1 MTRPITRRTLIVLI
15 AAVVA
20 ACDNGGSG
28 LPAEVSESRV
38 VADARPPG
46 TQAATS
52 DLGCVPAVAI
62 SAAECRLV
70 VYQGPDGLHIVNP
83 DGSGDAAWRPVGV
96 TDRANHP
103 DWAPDGQ
110 RLAFVVD
117 EADATT
123 DIWVARADGSG
134 AAKLVDCVA
143 PCSFVEEPAWS
154 PDGTQI
160 VYSSNGDTYSDE
172 LRVTEVATGE
182 TVRIVQPPESTGL
195 SHPRWSPDGTRVS
208 ADTGVYGSD
217 GVLTSMAV
225 GVYDLTENVPVPT
238 AVTPADTSANFAD
251 WSPDGSMIAY
261 QGGNP
266 DPFAGGARS
275 DIFISA
281 PDGSGARRLTNAEEA
296 GVSYALPSWSADGRL
311 LLVTVI
317 RAAGDYRIAWIDVA
331 SGDVREL
338 TSSAGAPIV
347 GAHAV
352 QCCA

>member
-1 MTRPITRRTLIVLI
+1 MTRHITRLTLIVLI
-15 AAVVA
+15 AAKVVA
-20 ACDNGGSG
+20 CGNGSSD
-28 LPAEVSESRV
+28 PRADVSESGNAV
-38 VADARPPG
+38 DTTSPDAE
-46 TQAATS
+46 TATS
-52 DLGCVPAVAI
+52 VPTCGSTDATA
-62 SAAECRLV
+62 AAECRPV

-83 DGSGDAAWRPVGV
+83 DGSHDAAWRPVGV

-103 DWAPDGQ
+103 DWSPDGQ

-123 DIWVARADGSG
+123 DIWVARADGSD
-134 AAKLVDCVA
+134 AEKLVDCVA
-143 PCSFVEEPAWS
+143 PCSSVEEPAWS

-160 VYSSNGDTYSDE
+160 VYLSNGDTYSDE
-172 LRVTEVATGE
+172 LRVTEVASGE
-182 TVRIVQPPESTGL
+182 TVRVVQPPESTGL

-208 ADTGVYGSD
+208 ADTGVYSSD
-217 GVLTSMAV
+217 GVLTAMSV
-225 GVYDLTENVPVPT
+225 GVYDLTESVPVPIV
-238 AVTPADTSANFAD
+238 VTPADTSANFAD

-275 DIFISA
+275 DIFIST
-281 PDGSGARRLTNAEEA
+281 PDGSGARRLTNAEES

-311 LLVTVI
+311 LLITVI
-317 RAAGDYRIAWIDVA
+317 RPAGDYRIAWIDVA

-338 TSSAGAPIV
+338 TSATGAPIV